1 MLIRC
6 LVTKQSKAKDLV
18 FMELIFCIEKTE
30 NQPVSMFALSGG
42 TMEIIKA
49 R

>member
-1 MLIRC
+1 
-6 LVTKQSKAKDLV
+6 
-18 FMELIFCIEKTE
+18 MELIFCIEKTE